1 MKYWS
6 MSGFSLLKNQQLI
19 ILHYSLVCM
28 HTGMHLIHDSHS
40 SCVATDVTNISKTLR
55 VDSVD
60 LQDGREVEVTVSFEV
75 HTHTHTL
82 TLIQRYAVGCCLAT
96 KFL

>member
-1 MKYWS
+1 
-6 MSGFSLLKNQQLI
+6 
-19 ILHYSLVCM
+19 M

-96 KFL
+96 KFLWLLEGYGCL